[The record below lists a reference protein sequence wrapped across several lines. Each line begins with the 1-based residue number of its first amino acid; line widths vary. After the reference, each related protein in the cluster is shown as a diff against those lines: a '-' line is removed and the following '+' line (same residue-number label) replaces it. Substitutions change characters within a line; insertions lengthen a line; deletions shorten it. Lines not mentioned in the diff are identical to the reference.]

1 MLLKDLDRLESMKM
15 NLNRTKKAIAF
26 MSLLT
31 LTACSTS
38 GVIFNEAPKLAEI
51 TSTSKVLREIPA
63 PQKRIS
69 VAVYN
74 FSDLTGQFK
83 ESSNSNGPSKAVTQ
97 GGSSI
102 LVKALK
108 DAGERRWFTVLER
121 SQLANLLKE
130 RQILTEMRRLYRNE
144 KNINAKVLP
153 PLKHAS
159 IIIEGGIVGY
169 NSNIVT
175 GGVGAKFLGIGA
187 HTRYSRDEVTVS
199 LRAVS
204 TKTGEVL
211 ASVTVRKAVASM
223 SVQGDFFRFVQLNKL
238 AEAEAGLTNN
248 EPIQIAVETA
258 IEKAVEALIVEG
270 AQLNIWK
277 FKNSDAGAE
286 YVTAYSLEKYGD
298 KQISTAD
305 FVAKPETKYPTAIT
319 ATVPYRPRFVRPKTT
334 QTTRKII
341 PQRPA
346 EPPAVSPNEKPV
358 G

>member
-1 MLLKDLDRLESMKM
+1 MKSIQYVARKSKIAVAMVALLG
-15 NLNRTKKAIAF
+15 
-26 MSLLT
+26 
-31 LTACSTS
+31 LTACSST
-38 GVIFNEAPKLAEI
+38 GVLFDEAPELAKVTE
-51 TSTSKVLREIPA
+51 TSKVLREIPA
-63 PQKRIS
+63 PTARVS

-83 ESSNSNGPSKAVTQ
+83 ESVASNGPSKAVTQ
-97 GGSSI
+97 GGSSLLI
-102 LVKALK
+102 KALQ
-108 DAGERRWFTVLER
+108 DAGERTWFTVLER
-121 SQLANLLKE
+121 NQLANLLKE

-144 KNINAKVLP
+144 KNINARVLP

-175 GGVGAKFLGIGA
+175 GGIGAKFLGIGG
-187 HTRYSRDEVTVS
+187 HTRYAQDEVTVA

-223 SVQGDFFRFVQLNKL
+223 SIQGSLFRYVKLTQL
-238 AEAEAGLTNN
+238 AEAEAGVTNN

-270 AQLNIWK
+270 AELNIWK
-277 FKNSDAGAE
+277 FANAAAGAE
-286 YVTAYSLEKYGD
+286 YITAYNKEKYGD
-298 KQISTAD
+298 VEVSTASL
-305 FVAKPETKYPTAIT
+305 VVQPETQGAASIT
-319 ATVPYRPRFVRPKTT
+319 ATVPRRIIQPVRPKVT
-334 QTTRKII
+334 QTTRKI
-341 PQRPA
+341 A
-346 EPPAVSPNEKPV
+346 PPAGPPAQSESEKPV